1 MQLSKAV
8 KRKIVPHF
16 LAIFQW
22 AFLITSLAFNINFAV
37 LVTGSTASGG
47 MKVIMLFNLLMF
59 LLPAVSCLMFF
70 TVRKEGIAERCI
82 IGLSV
87 MTILF
92 SVANISLHFV
102 NGFVLLMKAT
112 EVIAWG
118 LYNITF
124 SVSVYKISAVFLLP
138 VLSRIEKIGKETRHN
153 DKKLWA

>member
-22 AFLITSLAFNINFAV
+22 ALLITSLAFNINFAV
-37 LVTGSTASGG
+37 VVTGSTASGG

-87 MTILF
+87 MTLLF

-124 SVSVYKISAVFLLP
+124 SVSVYKISVVFLLP
-138 VLSRIEKIGKETRHN
+138 VLGRIEKIGKETLRN
-153 DKKLWA
+153 EKKSWA